1 MDVLADERRTMGR
14 WSGALWLLGAAV
26 AAACQPLPGVEHDHD
41 LIAWIL
47 IVALAVYGLACLLGW
62 IPWERAPMWMHLAAV
77 LAFQPLLGVALWAS
91 GGTDSYILPVL
102 VLAMLYSAYFLPGW
116 MAWVGVGS
124 LALTYASILL
134 YTDPKTDQSLARV
147 LAFALACE
155 GMTLT
160 LQTLKRRL
168 VAAEERAASRPAEAA
183 ETVEA
188 ALARALTA
196 AGDPT
201 KDRRVQDPAR
211 VALLL
216 VRAPDDAVLDALTAR
231 ARTIVRPGDAI
242 TPVGRACI
250 AIVAPGAGH
259 DGARRM
265 GQALRVVAA
274 QLDGTPAIKVGW
286 GVYPDD
292 APSAAALLDVVSGAL
307 DDARH

>member
-1 MDVLADERRTMGR
+1 MMGR

-26 AAACQPLPGVEHDHD
+26 AAACQPLPGVDHDHD

-47 IVALAVYGLACLLGW
+47 IVALAVYGCACLVGW

-124 LALTYASILL
+124 LALTYASMLL
-134 YTDPKTDQSLARV
+134 YTDPEEDQALARV

-168 VAAEERAASRPAEAA
+168 LSAEQRAARQPP
-183 ETVEA
+183 ETVEE
-188 ALARALTA
+188 ALQRALIA

-201 KDRRVQDPAR
+201 KDRRAQDPAH

-216 VRAPDDAVLDALTAR
+216 VRAPDDVTLDALTASAR
-231 ARTIVRPGDAI
+231 AIVRPGDAI
-242 TPVGRACI
+242 RPAGAGRI

-265 GQALRVVAA
+265 AQDLRVVAA
-274 QLDGTPAIKVGW
+274 QLDGTPAIGVGW

-292 APSAAALLDVVSGAL
+292 APSAAALLEVVSGAL